1 MKSEQYK
8 ANHDAL
14 TGIYNREYFYE
25 CAEQMLRE
33 NSDTAFYIVCSDI
46 RDFKIVN
53 DVYGSKKGDDILIK
67 QAESL
72 KQKTPAGCI
81 YGRLAGDRFALG
93 FCQRNYF
100 RKTYFDGR
108 FRELS
113 I

>member
-1 MKSEQYK
+1 MRITRLEAFLLHDRTEEVERVKSEQYK

-53 DVYGSKKGDDILIK
+53 DVYGSKRGMI
-67 QAESL
+67 
-72 KQKTPAGCI
+72 
-81 YGRLAGDRFALG
+81 F
-93 FCQRNYF
+93 
-100 RKTYFDGR
+100 
-108 FRELS
+108 
-113 I
+113 